1 MNIKTIVDNFGKF
14 ALACSGANQK
24 IFERE
29 DCAGDKSKYA
39 MIGIFIFLTAAFATF
54 SAAYAL
60 YLGFKSVWV
69 SALIGMLWGIFIFN
83 LDRFVISTIRKKEID
98 SDLPLLTKAS
108 LGLKEFAKAL
118 PRLLLAILI
127 SVVISTPLEMKYFE
141 PEIRIQINKRLS
153 DERTN
158 EQNKPLRDQSNDVKL
173 REDENKS
180 LQEKIDERVKRREQL
195 RDQLAAEAQ
204 GRRGTGIYGHG
215 RVTRLLEKQLA
226 DFETDLKAFTETT
239 QAKIKENL
247 QAIEKFQKEND
258 ALAATRNRQI
268 EDTKYSFLNS
278 LQAMNE
284 LAARS
289 RSILWAQRF
298 ISFLILFLECTPIL
312 MKLIAGHGP
321 YDSALAT
328 DEYLVSVKERK
339 RVSDVNRK
347 ANHEEAFNSSKDAL
361 VLTAKEQLAQEAVR
375 NLIKLVQSDVD
386 RATVNAAQQVVCD
399 FESGFADSS
408 NGQN

>member
-1 MNIKTIVDNFGKF
+1 MNTKAAVDNFGKF
-14 ALACSGANQK
+14 ALACSGTNQK
-24 IFERE
+24 ILNRD

-39 MIGIFIFLTAAFATF
+39 MIGMFIFLTAVFATL
-54 SAAYAL
+54 SAGYAL
-60 YLGFKSVWV
+60 YLGFKSIWV
-69 SALIGMLWGIFIFN
+69 SALIGVLWGIFIFN

-98 SDLPLLTKAS
+98 SDLPLLTKVS
-108 LGLKEFAKAL
+108 LGLTEFAKAS

-141 PEIRIQINKRLS
+141 PEIRIQINTRLRE
-153 DERTN
+153 ERTKD
-158 EQNKPLRDQSNDVKL
+158 QNTPLRDQSNDVKL

-180 LQEKIDERVKRREQL
+180 LQDQIDERVKRREQL

-215 RVTRLLEKQLA
+215 KVARLLEAQLA
-226 DFETDLKAFTETT
+226 NYETDLKAFTDRT
-239 QAKIKENL
+239 QAKIQENQAAIDKFRKEN
-247 QAIEKFQKEND
+247 E
-258 ALAATRNRQI
+258 ALAATRDRQI
-268 EDTKYSFLNS
+268 EENKYSFLNS
-278 LQAMNE
+278 LRAMNE
-284 LAARS
+284 LAAGS
-289 RSILWAQRF
+289 LSILWAQRF

-312 MKLIAGHGP
+312 MKLMAGHGP
-321 YDSALAT
+321 YDSVLAA
-328 DEYLVSVKERK
+328 DEYSVFLKERR
-339 RVSDVNRK
+339 RVSEVNRK

-399 FESGFADSS
+399 FESEFADLS
-408 NGQN
+408 NAQN